1 MTRMFQFPFF
11 SRFFNSR
18 LYNRYNNHPFLSQHY
33 TRSYEDCLSD
43 TESMHSELVLIMHLD
58 VYELEVDNEQ
68 DESDS
73 IDEDSHDD
81 DETIPLSMEVMQ
93 VFSTNSGTTDNSNG
107 LLGNDYENST
117 T

>member
-1 MTRMFQFPFF
+1 
-11 SRFFNSR
+11 
-18 LYNRYNNHPFLSQHY
+18 
-33 TRSYEDCLSD
+33 
-43 TESMHSELVLIMHLD
+43 MHSELVLIMHLD

-81 DETIPLSMEVMQ
+81 DETIPLPMEVMQ

>member
-18 LYNRYNNHPFLSQHY
+18 LYNRYNNHPFLSQHH
-33 TRSYEDCLSD
+33 TRNYEDCLSD

-58 VYELEVDNEQ
+58 VYELEVENEQ

-93 VFSTNSGTTDNSNG
+93 TFGTGAGTTQ
-107 LLGNDYENST
+107 
-117 T
+117 